1 MAHYVQAAF
10 HSVCAEATGA
20 AHYVSLYRVESYYGG
35 PEEGGWWGRD
45 YHLESSQRFATADEA
60 EAAAVRV
67 RGLAADLRRDASAAW
82 SRRCAA
88 ELDAA
93 EARGIDVDSLPE
105 TDGPDSFEVAVE
117 SRPGRAESRGP
128 RRYE

>member
-1 MAHYVQAAF
+1 MADYIQAAF

-45 YHLESSQRFATADEA
+45 YRLESSQRFATADEA
-60 EAAAVRV
+60 EAAAEAARA
-67 RGLAADLRRDASAAW
+67 LARELKRDASAAW
-82 SRRCAA
+82 ARGCAA

-93 EARGIDVDSLPE
+93 EARGIDADALPE
-105 TDGPDSFEVAVE
+105 SDGPDSFEVRVE

-128 RRYE
+128 RHYE